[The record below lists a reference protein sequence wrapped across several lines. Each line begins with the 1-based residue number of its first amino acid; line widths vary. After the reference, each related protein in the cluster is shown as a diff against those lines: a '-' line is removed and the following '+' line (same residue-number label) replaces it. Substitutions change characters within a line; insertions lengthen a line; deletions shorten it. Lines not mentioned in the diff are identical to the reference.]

1 MRRLRPALATGRLR
15 RRYRAPKSRIDNCI
29 ARTRRARK
37 GHPSLEERDETRA
50 HAAYTLESVE
60 RTEGPIGGP
69 LGDDAAREHAT
80 DPRQRFDLALT
91 RHIQIHHRQRTASR
105 ICSDRIRF
113 ATRDAER
120 LAHPAFRRIR
130 PRGGIGRRPRSP
142 ASRGGPSVRGSPAR
156 SRRAARPSIGAAR
169 RIDGGD
175 LSRERL
181 TGGGIGGATTSRR
194 PHDAHAGAE
203 DNDTGEEQQ
212 RFAFGG
218 CWHGAKIAPPPTKR
232 LICLFPTRLFLR
244 TGLIMLHRPVPPRE
258 PSGCDLPG
266 TPSMNR

>member
-1 MRRLRPALATGRLR
+1 M
-15 RRYRAPKSRIDNCI
+15 
-29 ARTRRARK
+29 TRCARK
-37 GHPSLEERDETRA
+37 SHPSLEERDEPGTHPA
-50 HAAYTLESVE
+50 NALESLE
-60 RTEGPIGGP
+60 RSERPIGGSVA
-69 LGDDAAREHAT
+69 DDAAREHAA
-80 DPRQRFDLALT
+80 DAWQRFDLTRT
-91 RHIQIHHRQRTASR
+91 RHVQIHHAPRIASR
-105 ICSDRIRF
+105 ICSYGVRF
-113 ATRDAER
+113 ASDHAER

-232 LICLFPTRLFLR
+232 LICLFPTQLFLR